1 MGRRWKRREEG
12 VVLRTGALS
21 RCWKQSFMIRPLGG
35 AGGLGLSPCLRW
47 RKLKRRLSNSMAI
60 SRGGG
65 GFSDSENRV
74 HVGNLAWGVDN
85 LALESLFREQRKV
98 LEARVIY
105 DRESGRSRGFG
116 FVTYNSPDED
126 LNGRAIRVSMADRKP
141 KQF

>member
-1 MGRRWKRREEG
+1 MQ
-12 VVLRTGALS
+12 RTRKNLANSSALNRYFS
-21 RCWKQSFMIRPLGG
+21 
-35 AGGLGLSPCLRW
+35 
-47 RKLKRRLSNSMAI
+47 

-105 DRESGRSRGFG
+105 DRESRRLGGFG
-116 FVTYNSPDED
+116 FVTYNSPDEV
-126 LNGRAIRVSMADRKP
+126 NNAI
-141 KQF
+141 